1 VDWRKFVSGIYKL
14 ADIISHTP
22 ECNAILNKKMKVH
35 IVCFV
40 IYFNALFAQD
50 GTVDVNFNS
59 TLNLNNSVYAIKQQ
73 ADGKILIGGSFNS
86 SLFRL
91 NNDGSTDSSFNALSE
106 SVSCIGI
113 QNDNKILIGS
123 NFIKRLNSN
132 GSIDNSFSCILDNG
146 ASKLKILDD
155 GKIIIC
161 GYFSNVNG
169 TTRYGIA
176 KLNSNGSL
184 DTSFNLSLPPG
195 TGLRDFEVQNDG
207 KIIISGEQSISVSP
221 YINLIFRR
229 YNTNNTIDN
238 TFNVGGSNADSNIAD
253 IEIQSDN
260 KIMICGFFNSF
271 NGQNRA
277 CLARLNSNGTLD
289 TTFNSYNFTSYSI
302 FKVKILNDGKY
313 IITGSFNFYD
323 GQSSNKI
330 AKLNNDGT
338 IDTSFTIGTAA
349 NDFIWATEIQNDG
362 KIIIGGDFTI
372 FNTISKNRIA
382 RLGNTILSTDANP
395 YGNPEIK
402 VYPNPAQ
409 DVIFIENSNSSLF
422 LTSLKLFN
430 SIGQELKSYNSTE
443 ILNKSISLKELPNA
457 IYYLQITT
465 TGKIITKKIIKK

>member
-1 VDWRKFVSGIYKL
+1 MKIH
-14 ADIISHTP
+14 II
-22 ECNAILNKKMKVH
+22 
-35 IVCFV
+35 CFV
-40 IYFNALFAQD
+40 LLCNTLFAQD

-59 TLNLNNSVYAIKQQ
+59 TLNLNNSVYAIKEQE
-73 ADGKILIGGSFNS
+73 DGKILIGGSFNS

-91 NNDGSTDSSFNALSE
+91 NNDGSTDGSFNASSG

-113 QNDNKILIGS
+113 QNDNKIIIGS
-123 NFIKRLNSN
+123 NFIKRLNSD
-132 GSIDNSFSCILDNG
+132 GSIDNTFSCIVDIGISNLKILDNG
-146 ASKLKILDD
+146 
-155 GKIIIC
+155 KIIIS
-161 GYFSNVNG
+161 GYFSTVNG

-176 KLNSNGSL
+176 KLNSDGSL
-184 DTSFNLSLPPG
+184 DPSLNLNLSPG

-229 YNTNNTIDN
+229 YNTNNTIDS

-260 KIMICGFFNSF
+260 KIMICGWFNSF

-302 FKVKILNDGKY
+302 FKVKTLNDGKY

-338 IDTSFTIGTAA
+338 IDTGFTIGTAA
-349 NDFIWATEIQNDG
+349 NDSIWATEIQNDG
-362 KIIIGGDFTI
+362 KIIIGGDFTL

-382 RLGNTILSTDANP
+382 RLGNTILSTNE
-395 YGNPEIK
+395 NSNENSEII

-409 DVIFIENSNSSLF
+409 DIIFIENSHSSLL
-422 LTSLKLFN
+422 LTSLKLSN
-430 SIGQELKSYNSTE
+430 SIGQELKSYKSTE
-443 ILNKSISLKELPNA
+443 IQNNSINLKELPNA

-465 TGKIITKKIIKK
+465 NGKIITKKIIKK